1 MSTVR
6 LEKNKE
12 RFDKFIFV
20 LNTILSGLLKSRRS
34 NKRDLYY
41 QNVHNF
47 SEQGEL
53 DELVKK
59 VVSILSIPRTLLGI
73 VATIK
78 GQVAGNIKYIDES
91 GVAVNCLLAEENNQT
106 YDKNA
111 FNLNFGLF

>member
-6 LEKNKE
+6 REKNEE

-73 VATIK
+73 VASIK
-78 GQVAGNIKYIDES
+78 GLVAGNIKYIDENGTDPIS
-91 GVAVNCLLAEENNQT
+91 KVCIE
-106 YDKNA
+106 
-111 FNLNFGLF
+111 